1 MQWRLLEGFKSSKGK
16 YMDATI
22 FLVNNGTLHLHLK
35 KAQCRICAY
44 RNGPCTVKPTSS
56 LQTKLA
62 EAGTKQ
68 MSQRSTQR
76 HVSQPFLNK
85 WSNFFSS
92 HRIQGR
98 AACPSFPSQCS
109 TIRQT
114 ICCWPAPRC
123 WSYFPSLE
131 VEGFQ
136 VLATSQGSHATVGP
150 SKRWEHSAPGSLA
163 HWAVSH
169 YPSQGDSHWPK
180 LSYSYTLWPSQSI
193 SSLFGEAVRG
203 RKTQLTERPPQI

>member
-1 MQWRLLEGFKSSKGK
+1 
-16 YMDATI
+16 MDATI

-44 RNGPCTVKPTSS
+44 WNGPCTVKPTSC

-68 MSQRSTQR
+68 MSQRCMQR

-85 WSNFFSS
+85 WSNFFFS

-114 ICCWPAPRC
+114 ICCWPPPRC

-136 VLATSQGSHATVGP
+136 ALATFTRQSCYSRTKQKMRAFSSKFTCTLGCFPLPKSMGFTFTKTILFLHLVAIPKYFLPLWGSCQGPQDTVNWKSP
-150 SKRWEHSAPGSLA
+150 SN
-163 HWAVSH
+163 
-169 YPSQGDSHWPK
+169 
-180 LSYSYTLWPSQSI
+180 
-193 SSLFGEAVRG
+193 
-203 RKTQLTERPPQI
+203 LT